1 MQDKLAPRKIP
12 DQSRIGAIAIERL
25 MAEIGSVQTV
35 IDAQP
40 WTALEKL
47 DYFHQI
53 LGTFGSWCFSAMP
66 PESCAAKAEALMAR
80 TAARIECE
88 GEGRKM
94 LIAAPSGF
102 H

>member
-1 MQDKLAPRKIP
+1 M
-12 DQSRIGAIAIERL
+12 IAIERL

-40 WTALEKL
+40 WTAPEKL

-53 LGTFGSWCFSAMP
+53 LGTFGSWCLSAMP
-66 PESCAAKAEALMAR
+66 PESCAAKAEHLMAQ
-80 TAARIECE
+80 AAVRAERE

-94 LIAAPSGF
+94 ICAAPSVF